1 MKRKLKL
8 KYWVKALLIA
18 IPIIVLFM
26 MILNK
31 IDEGFVET
39 CMKQSYSKTYCERSK

>member
-18 IPIIVLFM
+18 IPTMILFM
-26 MILNK
+26 FIINK

-39 CMKQSYSKTYCERSK
+39 CMKQTYSQTYCERSK

>member
-8 KYWVKALLIA
+8 KYWVKAVLISIPLLI
-18 IPIIVLFM
+18 LFM
-26 MILNK
+26 FILNK